1 MAGHMGNHR
10 VTVRKLEV
18 VEADVDRNLLFIKG
32 AVPGARNSLVLI
44 RKSGARKYTL
54 PQRS

>member
-1 MAGHMGNHR
+1 MAGHMGNSR

-18 VEADVDRNLLFIKG
+18 VEADSERNLLFVKG

-44 RKSGARKYTL
+44 KRAGARKRKL
-54 PQRS
+54 G